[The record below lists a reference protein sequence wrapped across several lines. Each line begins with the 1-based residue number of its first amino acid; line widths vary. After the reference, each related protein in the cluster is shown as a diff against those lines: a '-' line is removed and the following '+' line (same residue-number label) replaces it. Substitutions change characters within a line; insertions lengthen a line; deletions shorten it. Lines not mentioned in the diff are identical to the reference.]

1 MPDDTKV
8 VIQVHRLSKEAYEV
22 LERQCG
28 PIKPT
33 TTTTPIEAGYTLG
46 VQHVLKMVREGFAHG

>member
-1 MPDDTKV
+1 MPDNTKK
-8 VIQVHRLSKEAYEV
+8 ITQVHRLTKEAYEA
-22 LERQCG
+22 LEKNLG

-46 VQHVLKMVREGFAHG
+46 VQHVLLLLRQGFVIG